1 MTVILNMLF
10 GGFISG
16 LIVLA
21 DDMLKGLWD
30 VVFNISAVISNRWF
44 STFISGLSNTFY
56 TVAVLLLIIKFLK
69 KMFDIYVLWSD
80 GDPDAEPVQL
90 VINFVKAMVTAVCFP
105 YIWDIFV
112 QVGKEILDKSIDSL
126 NTSGSL
132 VEQWGEANWTSL
144 GIIPTIF
151 SLIFI
156 ICVII
161 MYFQF
166 IKRGLELTL
175 MIIGVP
181 LACIGLLDNDHGIFR
196 PYCNQFSKILISSI
210 FQVIV
215 AKLGLSLAL
224 STNIWDGSGM
234 SLIFGIGCMALSL
247 SMSLLLQEF
256 MIPRTNSGGP
266 MSKIYSVTMMSNLI
280 KNFAR

>member
-44 STFISGLSNTFY
+44 SAFISGLSNTFY